1 MRKLSAVVAAVGA
14 AAGVALMPGHAAADP
29 VKGQV
34 CLVVEPAP
42 QYIYLAWEGPSAHN
56 GTLQPVQGFR
66 VDGSVYRDMYGRVW
80 AWGHGART
88 PGVFGWTRVDHMS
101 C

>member
-1 MRKLSAVVAAVGA
+1 LSAVIVAAGA
-14 AAGVALMPGHAAADP
+14 AAAVALVPGHAAADP

-34 CLVVEPAP
+34 CLIVAPAP
-42 QYIYLAWEGPSAHN
+42 QYISMSWEGPSAYN

-66 VDGSVYRDMYGRVW
+66 VDGTIYHDMYARGW
-80 AWGHGART
+80 AWGHGAQT
-88 PGVFGWTRVDHMS
+88 PGVFGWTRLDHMS